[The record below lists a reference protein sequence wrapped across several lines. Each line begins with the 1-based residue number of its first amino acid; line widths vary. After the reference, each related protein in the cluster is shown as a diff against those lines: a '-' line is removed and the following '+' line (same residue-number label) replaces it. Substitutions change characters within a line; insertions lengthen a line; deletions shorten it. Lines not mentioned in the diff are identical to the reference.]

1 MSYISTLSRAFNL
14 YTKNFRCELKL
25 SENFK
30 IILEIKYAEFV
41 YIRHV
46 LTEC

>member
-14 YTKNFRCELKL
+14 YTKNFRCELKVK
-25 SENFK
+25 ENFK